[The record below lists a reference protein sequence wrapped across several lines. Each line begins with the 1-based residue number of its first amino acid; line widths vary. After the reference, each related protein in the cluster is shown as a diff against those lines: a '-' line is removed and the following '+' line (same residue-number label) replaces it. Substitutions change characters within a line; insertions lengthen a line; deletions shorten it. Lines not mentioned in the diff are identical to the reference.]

1 MSNIHTPDYPK
12 AIKREWRKLLAVTL
26 IVLLLALLATIVQPF
41 KYKAAESILILQKSG
56 FSIDAYS
63 ALKSEDRIATKLS
76 QVVYSS
82 SFFDQVLGSGLAIDK
97 SYFSADEKNRRKEWA
112 KTIEADVPSG
122 LGKLVITVYHTDP
135 NQALLISRAVAYEL
149 TSRKSDYIGIADV
162 DLRVIDAPLVSKFPV
177 KPNIFLNIILGLASG
192 FILGIICI
200 IVGYKPE
207 DEKYFH
213 CPKLSDIRP
222 QLVDY
227 AQIPENKSVEKDIA
241 KAPEIAEIDDL
252 DEIESLEEG
261 QNTVLSVS
269 DEIPVP
275 SIANEFENKKE
286 ERFEIKKELPK
297 FDDEDKIVGM
307 PDHK

>member
-26 IVLLLALLATIVQPF
+26 IILLLALLATIVQPF

-63 ALKSEDRIATKLS
+63 ASKSEERIATKLS

-82 SFFDQVLGSGLAIDK
+82 SFLEQVLSSDSAIDK
-97 SYFSADEKNRRKEWA
+97 NYFSSDEKSRRKEWS
-112 KTIEADVPSG
+112 KTIAADAPSG
-122 LGKLVITVYHTDP
+122 LGKLVIAVYHTDP

-149 TSRKSDYIGIADV
+149 TSRKSDYIGISDV

-177 KPNIFLNIILGLASG
+177 RPNIFLNIILGLAAG
-192 FILGIICI
+192 FILGIIYI
-200 IVGYKPE
+200 IIGCKPE

-213 CPKLSDIRP
+213 SPKLSDIRP
-222 QLVDY
+222 QVIDY
-227 AQIPENKSVEKDIA
+227 AQIPESESVEKDIA
-241 KAPEIAEIDDL
+241 KSPETPEIDDL
-252 DEIESLEEG
+252 DEIESLEESVSDEIPVPTLGEG

-269 DEIPVP
+269 
-275 SIANEFENKKE
+275 
-286 ERFEIKKELPK
+286 LPK
-297 FDDEDKIVGM
+297 FDDEDKIMGM
-307 PDHK
+307 PNRE